1 MRVSLSSWTNTPFG
15 VFFLSC
21 RALKSVAELT
31 DRSKKQRAGKPPRR
45 MTPPSRAHER
55 KQRRLACE
63 LNRHVHLRSSVS
75 NPARC
80 TTSGCIGSTLN
91 RAVAFVAKDLRAYMI
106 CVCVCLCVCVCVCVC
121 FQCRIARGR
130 RVGSSFLRSFPF
142 AAVAALSPRLLS
154 VANRHKC
161 AACHLL
167 FFVQPSATL
176 ITFTMPGMNAT
187 DIMATCLS
195 FQSVNKKIFSR
206 LHTVVA
212 TNANVQVGKCRFF
225 LKNK

>member
-91 RAVAFVAKDLRAYMI
+91 RAVAFVAKDLRAYMM
-106 CVCVCLCVCVCVCVC
+106 CVCVCVCV
-121 FQCRIARGR
+121 RM
-130 RVGSSFLRSFPF
+130 FPVSYR
-142 AAVAALSPRLLS
+142 AWR
-154 VANRHKC
+154 
-161 AACHLL
+161 
-167 FFVQPSATL
+167 
-176 ITFTMPGMNAT
+176 
-187 DIMATCLS
+187 TCG
-195 FQSVNKKIFSR
+195 I
-206 LHTVVA
+206 
-212 TNANVQVGKCRFF
+212 FF
-225 LKNK
+225 LAQFSICRCCRTFSQVVVCCKQA